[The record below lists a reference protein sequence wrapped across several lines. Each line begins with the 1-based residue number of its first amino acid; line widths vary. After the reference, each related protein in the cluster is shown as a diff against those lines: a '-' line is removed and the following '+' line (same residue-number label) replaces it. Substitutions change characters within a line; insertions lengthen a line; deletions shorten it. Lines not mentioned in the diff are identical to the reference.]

1 MAGSDRTHIDPEAVR
16 SAAGDI
22 GGLLSDMSPFQ
33 KCASA
38 ETKAGNFE
46 TATWL
51 EDVVHNRQTSLLEHA
66 THVKLVLGD
75 IHDSLDGVSDALEE
89 TDDTNSKHLDRVVGH
104 EVNAMKIDAF
114 NSGKTA
120 KEVTGTPTWETQE
133 YDGESSEFDN
143 APPPTFAPDQVEE
156 SIGEPEA
163 PVQQDEPESDP
174 FTMNDTIPTL

>member
-22 GGLLSDMSPFQ
+22 GGLLGDMSPFQ

-66 THVKLVLGD
+66 THVKLVLGNID
-75 IHDSLDGVSDALEE
+75 DSLKGVSDTLEQ
-89 TDDTNSKHLDRVVGH
+89 TDDTNSKALDHTLAH
-104 EVNAMKIDAF
+104 EVNTLKIDSF
-114 NSGKTA
+114 HSGSTA
-120 KEVTGTPTWETQE
+120 KEVTGTPTWDSQE

-143 APPPTFAPDQVEE
+143 APPPTFEPEPAAESPDDSEE
-156 SIGEPEA
+156 S
-163 PVQQDEPESDP
+163 D
-174 FTMNDTIPTL
+174 FTNNDTVPLT

>member
-66 THVKLVLGD
+66 THVKLVLGNID
-75 IHDSLDGVSDALEE
+75 DSLKGVSDTLEQ
-89 TDDTNSKHLDRVVGH
+89 TDDTNCKQLDRVVGH
-104 EVNAMKIDAF
+104 EVNVLKVDSY

-120 KEVTGTPTWETQE
+120 KEVTGTPTWDNQE
-133 YDGESSEFDN
+133 YDGKSSEFDN
-143 APPPTFAPDQVEE
+143 APPPTF
-156 SIGEPEA
+156 EPEPA
-163 PVQQDEPESDP
+163 AELEPAEAREEPESDP

>member
-22 GGLLSDMSPFQ
+22 GGLMSDMSPFQ

-66 THVKLVLGD
+66 SHVKLVMGD
-75 IHDSLDGVSDALEE
+75 INDSLNGVSDTLEQ
-89 TDDTNSKHLDRVVGH
+89 TDDTNSKQLDHAVGH
-104 EVNAMKIDAF
+104 EVNVLKIDAY

-120 KEVTGTPTWETQE
+120 KEVTGTPTWGSQE

-143 APPPTFAPDQVEE
+143 APPPAFETET
-156 SIGEPEA
+156 EA
-163 PVQQDEPESDP
+163 PEVVPPEEPESDP

>member
-1 MAGSDRTHIDPEAVR
+1 MAGSGDRTHIDPEAVR
-16 SAAGDI
+16 SAAGNI

-66 THVKLVLGD
+66 THVKMVMGN
-75 IHDSLDGVSDALEE
+75 INDSLNGVSDALEE
-89 TDDTNSKHLDRVVGH
+89 TDDTNSKKLDNAVGH
-104 EVNAMKIDAF
+104 EVNALKIDAF

-120 KEVTGTPTWETQE
+120 KEVTGTPTWESQE

-143 APPPTFAPDQVEE
+143 APPPTF
-156 SIGEPEA
+156 EPEA
-163 PVQQDEPESDP
+163 TEEPVEVPEEPESDP